1 MSEKERIQLNLR
13 FDGHRELLDAVK
25 TEAEAAGI
33 SVNAFVLRSLK
44 IAVGQVPDTRQ
55 TFAPQAA
62 EAMPAANLEA
72 ELAPMLEKLLGSRL
86 AGIEERL
93 GKLRA

>member
-44 IAVGQVPDTRQ
+44 IAVGLPDTRQ